1 MTQPSPAEYAPF
13 YQTYINHVDTK
24 AINDTLADQLQ
35 TTIAFFQA
43 IPDEQAGFRYAPG
56 KWSVREVIGHLSDTE
71 RVMTYRALHVARGD
85 QKPLPGFDENQY
97 VAEADFDE
105 RSLAS
110 LIEEW
115 ETVRKASINF
125 FKHIKP
131 PGDERRGVANGHPVS
146 VRALAYIIVGHTTH
160 HRSILEERYLMG

>member
-1 MTQPSPAEYAPF
+1 
-13 YQTYINHVDTK
+13 
-24 AINDTLADQLQ
+24 
-35 TTIAFFQA
+35 
-43 IPDEQAGFRYAPG
+43 
-56 KWSVREVIGHLSDTE
+56 
-71 RVMTYRALHVARGD
+71 MTYRALHVARGD

-115 ETVRKASINF
+115 KTVRKASISF

-160 HRSILEERYLMG
+160 HRDILKERYGL